1 MASVALSNKTI
12 GSIVKLKVN
21 GTLRDFIVVHQGKP
35 SAIYDAS
42 CDGTWLL
49 MKDCYEARQWHS
61 SNVNDYAS
69 STIHSY
75 LNSTFL
81 NLIDANI
88 RNQIKQVKLP
98 YRAGSGYGKSVSS
111 GANGLSA
118 KIFLLSAEETS
129 YKHDYMPTGEGAEL
143 AYFRGCVDNGA
154 DSKRIANL
162 NGSAANWWLRSPFCY
177 SFRGAAHALLVST
190 DGVWGSNYC
199 SLAGDAIRPALILPS
214 SLLVSDDGSVNTNT
228 APTTPSS
235 ISVPGSIQGGSTI
248 TVSWGAS
255 TDKESNLEGYI
266 LERSTDGGKS
276 WSQVYQ
282 GSSRS
287 TTNTVAF
294 GTASVMYRVKAYDTQ
309 GSESGYKI
317 SSQVTVINNQAP
329 ATPPSITIPNE
340 VLGGGT
346 VTITWGQASD
356 PDGDLSGYELERK
369 VDSGAWSQVY
379 KGTATNYTDN
389 VTRGWATVAY
399 RVRAYDSHN
408 ATSAYAETPTRS
420 VNNNLPPE
428 ITCANASG
436 TDLGEKSSGF
446 TVSYTAS
453 DPDEDTVTVKESI
466 DGTVKRTFTATDA
479 ANSFQVTGETF
490 MKLLNGKRTLTIEA
504 TDGKAITTHTLTF
517 TKKVDELF
525 ITSTE
530 PMTADAKITLCVL
543 SVIGSIPA
551 DAEYT
556 VEVTNNALDDTPVWE
571 DCTTQVKTGANYI
584 FENETA
590 ANGYAFNFRISAKRG
605 TSGVGGYITSVQGG
619 FQ

>member
-1 MASVALSNKTI
+1 MASVKLSTKAV
-12 GSIVKLKVN
+12 GSIVKLKVD
-21 GTLRDFIVVHQGKP
+21 GTIRDFIVVHQGKP
-35 SAIYDAS
+35 SSLYDAS

-49 MKDCYEARQWHS
+49 LKDCLEQKRWHS
-61 SNVNDYAS
+61 ANTNDYKNS
-69 STIHSY
+69 EIHSY
-75 LNSTFL
+75 LNNTWL
-81 NLIDANI
+81 NKLDANI
-88 RNQIKQVKLP
+88 RAQVKQVKLP
-98 YRAGSGYGKSVSS
+98 YVNGTANSAVAS
-111 GANGLSA
+111 GASGLA
-118 KIFLLSAEETS
+118 CKIFLLSGYEVGFTQSDNS
-129 YKHDYMPTGEGAEL
+129 YFPVDGARL
-143 AYFRGCVDNGA
+143 AYFENGTGQSA
-154 DSKRIANL
+154 LNKRIANY
-162 NGSAANWWLRSPFCY
+162 NGSATYWWFRSPNYLSANDAWFVFTNGSYGY
-177 SFRGAAHALLVST
+177 SSCTST
-190 DGVWGSNYC
+190 YG
-199 SLAGDAIRPALILPS
+199 IRPALVLPS
-214 SLLVSDDGSVNTNT
+214 SLLVSDDGSVSTNT
-228 APTTPSS
+228 APTTPGS
-235 ISVPGSIQGGSTI
+235 ITIPSSIQGGSTI
-248 TVSWGAS
+248 TVQWTAS
-255 TDKESNLEGYI
+255 TDAENNLDGYKV
-266 LERSTDGGKS
+266 ERSTDGGSS
-276 WSQVYQ
+276 WSQIYQ
-282 GSSRS
+282 GSSLS
-287 TTNTVAF
+287 TTNTVPA
-294 GTASVMYRVKAYDTQ
+294 GTNTVMYRVKAYDTQ

>member
-1 MASVALSNKTI
+1 MASVALSTKAV
-12 GSIVKLKVN
+12 GSKVQLKLDGVMRN
-21 GTLRDFIVVHQGKP
+21 FIVVHQGKP
-35 SAIYDAS
+35 SNIYDDS
-42 CDGTWLL
+42 CNGTWLL
-49 MKDCYEARQWHS
+49 LEDIYETRQWHS
-61 SNVNDYAS
+61 SNVNNLEN

-81 NLIDANI
+81 AKFDANI
-88 RNQIKQVKLP
+88 QAQIKQVKIP
-98 YRAGSGYGKSVSS
+98 YRQNGGSGGTDRS
-111 GANGLSA
+111 GANGLSC
-118 KIFLLSAEETS
+118 KIFLLSGIEVGFGGAS
-129 YKHDYMPTGEGAEL
+129 YVPNDGAKL
-143 AYFRGCVDNGA
+143 AYFNAGTGTDT
-154 DSKRIANL
+154 KRVAYL
-162 NGSAANWWLRSPFCY
+162 NGSATDWWLRSPSANNTSSVWYVY
-177 SFRGAAHALLVST
+177 SGGRYNHNIASNT
-190 DGVWGSNYC
+190 YGV
-199 SLAGDAIRPALILPS
+199 RPALVLPS
-214 SLLVSDDGSVNTNT
+214 SLLVPDDGSVTTNT
-228 APTTPSS
+228 APTTPGS
-235 ISVPGSIQGGSTI
+235 IIIPQSIQGGSTI
-248 TVSWGAS
+248 TVSWTAS
-255 TDKESNLEGYI
+255 TDAENNLDGYKV
-266 LERSTDGGKS
+266 ERSTDGGSS
-276 WSQVYQ
+276 WSQIYQ
-282 GSSRS
+282 GSSLS
-287 TTNTVAF
+287 TTNTVPA
-294 GTASVMYRVKAYDTQ
+294 GTNTVMYRVKAYDTQ

>member
-1 MASVALSNKTI
+1 MASVKLSTKAV
-12 GSIVKLKVN
+12 GSIVKLKVD

-35 SAIYDAS
+35 SSLYDAS

-49 MKDCYEARQWHS
+49 LKDCLEQKRWHS
-61 SNVNDYAS
+61 ANTNDYKNS
-69 STIHSY
+69 EIHSY
-75 LNSTFL
+75 LNNTWL
-81 NLIDANI
+81 NKLDANI
-88 RNQIKQVKLP
+88 RAQVKQVKLP
-98 YRAGSGYGKSVSS
+98 YVNGTANSAVAS
-111 GANGLSA
+111 GANGLSC
-118 KIFLLSAEETS
+118 KIFLLSGYEVGFTQSDNS
-129 YKHDYMPTGEGAEL
+129 YFPVDGARL
-143 AYFRGCVDNGA
+143 AYFENGTGTSA
-154 DSKRIANL
+154 LNKRIANY
-162 NGSAANWWLRSPFCY
+162 NGSATLWWLRSPYTGGTSRAWRVNADGSYNGNGCA
-177 SFRGAAHALLVST
+177 GAY
-190 DGVWGSNYC
+190 G
-199 SLAGDAIRPALILPS
+199 IRPALVLPS
-214 SLLVSDDGSVNTNT
+214 SLLVSDDGSVSTNT
-228 APTTPSS
+228 APTTPGS
-235 ISVPGSIQGGSTI
+235 ITIPSTIQGGSTI
-248 TVSWGAS
+248 TVQWTAS
-255 TDKESNLEGYI
+255 TDAENNLDGYKV
-266 LERSTDGGKS
+266 ERSTDGGSS
-276 WSQVYQ
+276 WSQIYQ
-282 GSSRS
+282 GSSLS
-287 TTNTVAF
+287 TTNTVPA
-294 GTASVMYRVKAYDTQ
+294 GTNTVMYRVKAYDTQ

>member
-1 MASVALSNKTI
+1 MASVKLSTKAV
-12 GSIVKLKVN
+12 GSIVKLKVD
-21 GTLRDFIVVHQGKP
+21 GTSRDFIVVHQGKP
-35 SAIYDAS
+35 SSLYDAS

-49 MKDCYEARQWHS
+49 LKDCLEQKRWHS
-61 SNVNDYAS
+61 ANTNDYKNS
-69 STIHSY
+69 EIHSY
-75 LNSTFL
+75 LNNTWL
-81 NLIDANI
+81 NKLDANI
-88 RNQIKQVKLP
+88 RAQVKQVKLP
-98 YRAGSGYGKSVSS
+98 YVNGTANSAVAS
-111 GANGLSA
+111 GANGLSC
-118 KIFLLSAEETS
+118 KIFLLSGYEVGFTQSDNS
-129 YKHDYMPTGEGAEL
+129 YFPVDGARL
-143 AYFRGCVDNGA
+143 AYFENGTGTSA
-154 DSKRIANL
+154 LNKRIANY
-162 NGSAANWWLRSPFCY
+162 NGSATLWWLRSPYTYNTYGAWSVNASGSY
-177 SFRGAAHALLVST
+177 SGNDCAST
-190 DGVWGSNYC
+190 CG
-199 SLAGDAIRPALILPS
+199 IRPALVLPS
-214 SLLVSDDGSVNTNT
+214 SLLVSDDGSVSTNT
-228 APTTPSS
+228 APTTPGS
-235 ISVPGSIQGGSTI
+235 ITIPSTIQGGSTI
-248 TVSWGAS
+248 TVQWTAS
-255 TDKESNLEGYI
+255 TDAENNLDGYKV
-266 LERSTDGGKS
+266 ERSTDGGSS
-276 WSQVYQ
+276 WSQIYQ
-282 GSSRS
+282 GSSLS
-287 TTNTVAF
+287 TTNTVPA
-294 GTASVMYRVKAYDTQ
+294 GTQTVMYRVKAYDTQ

-479 ANSFQVTGETF
+479 VNSFQVTGETF

>member
-1 MASVALSNKTI
+1 MASVKLSTKAV
-12 GSIVKLKVN
+12 GSIVKLKVD

-35 SAIYDAS
+35 SSLYDAS

-49 MKDCYEARQWHS
+49 LKDCLEQKRWHS
-61 SNVNDYAS
+61 ANTNDYKNS
-69 STIHSY
+69 EIHSY
-75 LNSTFL
+75 LNNTWL
-81 NLIDANI
+81 NKLDANI
-88 RNQIKQVKLP
+88 RAQVKQVKLP
-98 YRAGSGYGKSVSS
+98 YVNGTANSAVAS
-111 GANGLSA
+111 GANGLSC
-118 KIFLLSAEETS
+118 KIFLLSGYEVGFTQSDNS
-129 YKHDYMPTGEGAEL
+129 YFPVDGARL
-143 AYFRGCVDNGA
+143 AYFENGTGTSA
-154 DSKRIANL
+154 LNKRIANY
-162 NGSAANWWLRSPFCY
+162 NGSATYWWLRSPGTNY
-177 SFRGAAHALLVST
+177 TDYAWLVFTS
-190 DGVWGSNYC
+190 GSCNYDYC
-199 SLAGDAIRPALILPS
+199 TNTYGIRPALVLPS
-214 SLLVSDDGSVNTNT
+214 SLLVSDDGSVSTNT
-228 APTTPSS
+228 APTTPGS
-235 ISVPGSIQGGSTI
+235 ITIPSSIQGGSTI
-248 TVSWGAS
+248 TVQWTAS
-255 TDKESNLEGYI
+255 TDAENNLDGYKV
-266 LERSTDGGKS
+266 ERSTDGGSS
-276 WSQVYQ
+276 WSQIYQ
-282 GSSRS
+282 GSSLS
-287 TTNTVAF
+287 TTNTVPA
-294 GTASVMYRVKAYDTQ
+294 GTNTVMYRVKAYDTQ
-309 GSESGYKI
+309 GLESGYKI

>member
-1 MASVALSNKTI
+1 MASVKLSTKAV
-12 GSIVKLKVN
+12 GSIVKLKVD

-35 SAIYDAS
+35 SSLYDAS

-49 MKDCYEARQWHS
+49 LKDCLEQKRWHS
-61 SNVNDYAS
+61 ANTNDYKNS
-69 STIHSY
+69 EIHSY
-75 LNSTFL
+75 LNNTWL
-81 NLIDANI
+81 NKLDANI
-88 RNQIKQVKLP
+88 RAQVKQVKLP
-98 YRAGSGYGKSVSS
+98 YVNGTANSAVAS
-111 GANGLSA
+111 GANGLSC
-118 KIFLLSAEETS
+118 KIFLLSGYEVGFTQSDNS
-129 YKHDYMPTGEGAEL
+129 YFPVDGARL
-143 AYFRGCVDNGA
+143 AYFENGTGTSA
-154 DSKRIANL
+154 LNKRIANY
-162 NGSAANWWLRSPFCY
+162 NGSATHWWLRSPRT
-177 SFRGAAHALLVST
+177 SST
-190 DGVWGSNYC
+190 LNAWVVYTNGSC
-199 SLAGDAIRPALILPS
+199 SYNGCTRTYGIRPALVLPS
-214 SLLVSDDGSVNTNT
+214 SLLVSDDGSVSTNT
-228 APTTPSS
+228 APTTPGS
-235 ISVPGSIQGGSTI
+235 ITIPSTIQGGSTI
-248 TVSWGAS
+248 TVQWTAS
-255 TDKESNLEGYI
+255 TDAENNLDGYKV
-266 LERSTDGGKS
+266 ERSTDGGSS
-276 WSQVYQ
+276 WSQIYQ
-282 GSSRS
+282 GSSLS
-287 TTNTVAF
+287 TTNTVPA
-294 GTASVMYRVKAYDTQ
+294 GTQTVMYRVKAYDTQ

-556 VEVTNNALDDTPVWE
+556 VEATNNALDDTPVWE

>member
-1 MASVALSNKTI
+1 MASVKLSTKAV
-12 GSIVKLKVN
+12 GSIVKLKVD

-35 SAIYDAS
+35 SSLYDAS

-49 MKDCYEARQWHS
+49 LKDCLEQKRWHS
-61 SNVNDYAS
+61 ANTNDYKNS
-69 STIHSY
+69 EIHSY
-75 LNSTFL
+75 LNNTWL
-81 NLIDANI
+81 NKLDANI
-88 RNQIKQVKLP
+88 RAQVKQVKLP
-98 YRAGSGYGKSVSS
+98 YVNGTANSAVAS
-111 GANGLSA
+111 GANGLSC
-118 KIFLLSAEETS
+118 KIFLLSGYEVGFTQSDNS
-129 YKHDYMPTGEGAEL
+129 YFPVDGARL
-143 AYFRGCVDNGA
+143 AYFENGTGTSA
-154 DSKRIANL
+154 LNKRIANY
-162 NGSAANWWLRSPFCY
+162 NGSATSWWLRSPHTSNTGVAWVVSAGGSCY
-177 SFRGAAHALLVST
+177 
-190 DGVWGSNYC
+190 NYDC
-199 SLAGDAIRPALILPS
+199 AGTAGIRPALVLPS
-214 SLLVSDDGSVNTNT
+214 SLLVSDDGSVSTNT
-228 APTTPSS
+228 APTTPGS
-235 ISVPGSIQGGSTI
+235 ITIPSTIQGGSTI
-248 TVSWGAS
+248 TVQWTAS
-255 TDKESNLEGYI
+255 TDAENNLDGYKV
-266 LERSTDGGKS
+266 ERSTDGGSS
-276 WSQVYQ
+276 WSQIYQ
-282 GSSRS
+282 GSSLS
-287 TTNTVAF
+287 TTNTVPA
-294 GTASVMYRVKAYDTQ
+294 GTNTVMYRVKAYDTQ

-379 KGTATNYTDN
+379 KGTATNYTDS

-504 TDGKAITTHTLTF
+504 TDGKATTTHTLTF

>member
-1 MASVALSNKTI
+1 MASVKLSTKAV
-12 GSIVKLKVN
+12 GSIVKLKVD

-35 SAIYDAS
+35 SSLYDAS

-49 MKDCYEARQWHS
+49 LKDCLEQKRWHS
-61 SNVNDYAS
+61 ANTNDYKNS
-69 STIHSY
+69 EIHSY
-75 LNSTFL
+75 LNNTWL
-81 NLIDANI
+81 NKLDANI
-88 RNQIKQVKLP
+88 RAQVKQVKLP
-98 YRAGSGYGKSVSS
+98 YVNGTANSAVAS
-111 GANGLSA
+111 GASGLA
-118 KIFLLSAEETS
+118 CKIFLLSGYEVGFTQSDNS
-129 YKHDYMPTGEGAEL
+129 YFPVDGARL
-143 AYFRGCVDNGA
+143 AYFENGTGTSA
-154 DSKRIANL
+154 LNKRIANY
-162 NGSAANWWLRSPFCY
+162 NGSATNWWLRSPY
-177 SFRGAAHALLVST
+177 TYYTHSAWLVNTS
-190 DGVWGSNYC
+190 GSCNYDSC
-199 SLAGDAIRPALILPS
+199 THTYGIRPALVLPS
-214 SLLVSDDGSVNTNT
+214 SLLVSDDGSVSTNT
-228 APTTPSS
+228 APTTPGS
-235 ISVPGSIQGGSTI
+235 ITIPSTIQGGSTI
-248 TVSWGAS
+248 TVQWTAS
-255 TDKESNLEGYI
+255 TDAENNLDGYKV
-266 LERSTDGGKS
+266 ERSTDGGSS
-276 WSQVYQ
+276 WSQIYQ
-282 GSSRS
+282 GSSLS
-287 TTNTVAF
+287 TTNTVPA
-294 GTASVMYRVKAYDTQ
+294 GTNTVMYRVKAYDTQ

-605 TSGVGGYITSVQGG
+605 ASGVGGYITSVQGG

>member
-1 MASVALSNKTI
+1 MASVKLSTKAV
-12 GSIVKLKVN
+12 GSIVKLKVD
-21 GTLRDFIVVHQGKP
+21 GTIRDFIVVHQGKP
-35 SAIYDAS
+35 SSLYDAS

-49 MKDCYEARQWHS
+49 LKDCLEQKRWHS
-61 SNVNDYAS
+61 ANTNDYKNS
-69 STIHSY
+69 EIHSY
-75 LNSTFL
+75 LNNTWL
-81 NLIDANI
+81 NKLDANI
-88 RNQIKQVKLP
+88 RAQVKQVKLP
-98 YRAGSGYGKSVSS
+98 YVNGTANSAVAS
-111 GANGLSA
+111 GANGLSC
-118 KIFLLSAEETS
+118 KIFLLSGYEVGFTQSDNS
-129 YKHDYMPTGEGAEL
+129 YFPVDGARL
-143 AYFRGCVDNGA
+143 AYFENGTGTSA
-154 DSKRIANL
+154 LNKRIANY
-162 NGSAANWWLRSPFCY
+162 NGSATLWWLRSPFTGY
-177 SFRGAAHALLVST
+177 TDYAWRVNT
-190 DGVWGSNYC
+190 DGSY
-199 SLAGDAIRPALILPS
+199 GDGGCTSTYGIRPALVLPS
-214 SLLVSDDGSVNTNT
+214 SLLVSDDGSVSTNT
-228 APTTPSS
+228 APTTPGS
-235 ISVPGSIQGGSTI
+235 ITIPSTIQGGSTI
-248 TVSWGAS
+248 TVQWTAS
-255 TDKESNLEGYI
+255 TDAENNLDGYKV
-266 LERSTDGGKS
+266 ERSTDGGSS
-276 WSQVYQ
+276 WSQIYQ
-282 GSSRS
+282 GSSLS
-287 TTNTVAF
+287 TTNTVPA
-294 GTASVMYRVKAYDTQ
+294 GTNTVMYRVKAYDTQ

-605 TSGVGGYITSVQGG
+605 ASGVGGYITSVQGG

>member
-1 MASVALSNKTI
+1 MASVALSSKAV
-12 GSIVKLKVN
+12 GSIVKLNVGGVAKN
-21 GTLRDFIVVHQGKP
+21 FIVVHQGRP
-35 SAIYDAS
+35 SSLYDTS

-49 MKDCYEARQWHS
+49 MEDCYESKRWHS
-61 SNVNDYAS
+61 SNVNDYANS
-69 STIHSY
+69 EIRSY

-81 NLIDANI
+81 NLFDANI
-88 RNQIKQVKLP
+88 KSAIKQVKLP
-98 YRAGSGYGKSVSS
+98 YRAGSGYGTTITS
-111 GANGLSA
+111 GANGLST
-118 KIFLLSAEETS
+118 KIFLLSGPEVNWTS
-129 YKHDYMPTGEGAEL
+129 STHSYIPNDGACL
-143 AYFRGCVDNGA
+143 SYFSGCATTDA
-154 DSKRIANL
+154 KRIAKL
-162 NGSAANWWLRSPFCY
+162 NGSAVGWWLRSPYCNSNY
-177 SFRGAAHALLVST
+177 GATLALLVYTNGNWNHS
-190 DGVWGSNYC
+190 YC
-199 SLAGDAIRPALILPS
+199 PNSYGIRPALVLPS
-214 SLLVSDDGSVNTNT
+214 SLLVSDDGSVSTNT
-228 APTTPSS
+228 APTTPGS
-235 ISVPGSIQGGSTI
+235 ITIPGSIQGGSTI
-248 TVSWGAS
+248 TVQWTAS
-255 TDKESNLEGYI
+255 TDAENNLDGYKV
-266 LERSTDGGKS
+266 ERSTDGGSS
-276 WSQVYQ
+276 WSQIYQ
-282 GSSRS
+282 GSSLS
-287 TTNTVAF
+287 TTNTVPA
-294 GTASVMYRVKAYDTQ
+294 GTNTVMYRVKAYDTQ
-309 GSESGYKI
+309 GLESGYKI

>member
-1 MASVALSNKTI
+1 MASVKLSTKAV
-12 GSIVKLKVN
+12 GSIVKLKVD

-35 SAIYDAS
+35 SSLYDAS

-49 MKDCYEARQWHS
+49 LKDCLEQKRWHS
-61 SNVNDYAS
+61 ANTNDYKNS
-69 STIHSY
+69 EIHSY
-75 LNSTFL
+75 LNNTWL
-81 NLIDANI
+81 NKLDANI
-88 RNQIKQVKLP
+88 RAQVKQVKLP
-98 YRAGSGYGKSVSS
+98 YVNGTANSAVAS
-111 GANGLSA
+111 GANGLSC
-118 KIFLLSAEETS
+118 KIFLLSGYEVGFTQSDNS
-129 YKHDYMPTGEGAEL
+129 YFPVDGARL
-143 AYFRGCVDNGA
+143 AYFENGTGTSA
-154 DSKRIANL
+154 LNKRIANY
-162 NGSAANWWLRSPFCY
+162 NGSATNWWLRSPN
-177 SFRGAAHALLVST
+177 T
-190 DGVWGSNYC
+190 DGTNDAWRVDTGGSGSSYSCTNTY
-199 SLAGDAIRPALILPS
+199 GIRPALVLPS
-214 SLLVSDDGSVNTNT
+214 SLLVSDDGSVSTNT
-228 APTTPSS
+228 APTTPGS
-235 ISVPGSIQGGSTI
+235 ITIPGSIQGGSTI
-248 TVSWGAS
+248 TVQWTAS
-255 TDKESNLEGYI
+255 TDAENNLDGYKV
-266 LERSTDGGKS
+266 ERSTDGGSS
-276 WSQVYQ
+276 WSQIYQ
-282 GSSRS
+282 GSSLS
-287 TTNTVAF
+287 TTNTVPA
-294 GTASVMYRVKAYDTQ
+294 GTNTVMYRVKAYDTQ

-543 SVIGSIPA
+543 SVIGNIPA

>member
-1 MASVALSNKTI
+1 MASVKLSTKAV
-12 GSIVKLKVN
+12 GSIVKLKVD

-35 SAIYDAS
+35 SSLYDAS

-49 MKDCYEARQWHS
+49 LKDCLEQKRWHS
-61 SNVNDYAS
+61 ANTNDYKNS
-69 STIHSY
+69 EIHSY
-75 LNSTFL
+75 LNNTWL
-81 NLIDANI
+81 NKLDANI
-88 RNQIKQVKLP
+88 RAQVKQVKLP
-98 YRAGSGYGKSVSS
+98 YVNGTANSAVAS
-111 GANGLSA
+111 GANGLSC
-118 KIFLLSAEETS
+118 KIFLLSGYEVGFTQSDNS
-129 YKHDYMPTGEGAEL
+129 YFPVDGARL
-143 AYFRGCVDNGA
+143 AYFENGTGTSA
-154 DSKRIANL
+154 LNKRIANY
-162 NGSAANWWLRSPFCY
+162 NGSATDWWLRSPFTNGTGNAWY
-177 SFRGAAHALLVST
+177 VYT
-190 DGVWGSNYC
+190 NGSYYINYC
-199 SLAGDAIRPALILPS
+199 TGTCGIRPALVLPS
-214 SLLVSDDGSVNTNT
+214 SLLVSDDGSVTTNT
-228 APTTPSS
+228 APTTPGS
-235 ISVPGSIQGGSTI
+235 ITVPQSIQGGSTI
-248 TVSWGAS
+248 TVSWTAS
-255 TDKESNLEGYI
+255 TDAENNLDGYKV
-266 LERSTDGGKS
+266 ERSTDGGSS
-276 WSQVYQ
+276 WSQIYQ
-282 GSSRS
+282 GSSLS
-287 TTNTVAF
+287 TTNTVPA
-294 GTASVMYRVKAYDTQ
+294 GTQTVMYRVKAYDTQ

-479 ANSFQVTGETF
+479 VNSFQVTGETF

>member
-1 MASVALSNKTI
+1 MANVALSSKAVGSTI
-12 GSIVKLKVN
+12 KLKVD
-21 GTLRDFIVVHQGKP
+21 GTPREFIIVHQGKP
-35 SAIYDAS
+35 SSLYDAS

-49 MKDCYEARQWHS
+49 LKDCLEQKRWHS
-61 SNVNDYAS
+61 ANTNDYKNS
-69 STIHSY
+69 EIHSY
-75 LNSTFL
+75 LNNTWL
-81 NLIDANI
+81 NKLDANI
-88 RNQIKQVKLP
+88 RAQVKQVKLP
-98 YRAGSGYGKSVSS
+98 YVNGTANSAVAS
-111 GANGLSA
+111 GASGLA
-118 KIFLLSAEETS
+118 CKIFLLSGYEVGFTQSDNS
-129 YKHDYMPTGEGAEL
+129 YFPVDGARL
-143 AYFRGCVDNGA
+143 AYFENGTGQSA
-154 DSKRIANL
+154 LNKRIANY
-162 NGSAANWWLRSPFCY
+162 NGSATLWWLRSPY
-177 SFRGAAHALLVST
+177 TSNTNLAWLVYT
-190 DGVWGSNYC
+190 GGSYG
-199 SLAGDAIRPALILPS
+199 SLSCAGTCGIRPALVLPS
-214 SLLVSDDGSVNTNT
+214 SLLVSDDGSVSTNT
-228 APTTPSS
+228 APTTPGS
-235 ISVPGSIQGGSTI
+235 ITIPSSIQGGSTI
-248 TVSWGAS
+248 TVQWTAS
-255 TDKESNLEGYI
+255 TDAENNLDGYKV
-266 LERSTDGGKS
+266 ERSTDGGSS
-276 WSQVYQ
+276 WSQIYQ
-282 GSSRS
+282 GSSLS
-287 TTNTVAF
+287 TTNTVPA
-294 GTASVMYRVKAYDTQ
+294 GTNTVMYRVKAYDTQ

>member
-1 MASVALSNKTI
+1 MASVKLSTKAV
-12 GSIVKLKVN
+12 GSIVKLKVD

-35 SAIYDAS
+35 SSLYDAS

-49 MKDCYEARQWHS
+49 LKDCLEQKRWHS
-61 SNVNDYAS
+61 ANTNDYKNS
-69 STIHSY
+69 EIHSY
-75 LNSTFL
+75 LNNTWL
-81 NLIDANI
+81 NKLDANI
-88 RNQIKQVKLP
+88 RAQVKQVKLP
-98 YRAGSGYGKSVSS
+98 YVNGTANSAVAS
-111 GANGLSA
+111 GANGLSC
-118 KIFLLSAEETS
+118 KIFLLSGYEVGFTQSDNS
-129 YKHDYMPTGEGAEL
+129 YFPVDGARL
-143 AYFRGCVDNGA
+143 AYFENGTGTSA
-154 DSKRIANL
+154 LNKRIANY
-162 NGSAANWWLRSPFCY
+162 NGSATNWWLRSPY
-177 SFRGAAHALLVST
+177 AGHASYAWLVLT
-190 DGVWGSNYC
+190 DGSCYGSSCTSAY
-199 SLAGDAIRPALILPS
+199 GIRPALVLPS
-214 SLLVSDDGSVNTNT
+214 SLLVSDDGSVSTNT
-228 APTTPSS
+228 APTTPGS
-235 ISVPGSIQGGSTI
+235 ITIPSTIQGGSTI
-248 TVSWGAS
+248 TVQWTAS
-255 TDKESNLEGYI
+255 TDAENNLDGYKV
-266 LERSTDGGKS
+266 ERSTDGGSS
-276 WSQVYQ
+276 WSQIYQ
-282 GSSRS
+282 GSSLS
-287 TTNTVAF
+287 TTNTVPA
-294 GTASVMYRVKAYDTQ
+294 GTNTVMYRVKAYDTQ

-379 KGTATNYTDN
+379 KGTATNYTDS

-504 TDGKAITTHTLTF
+504 TDGKATTTHTLTF

>member
-1 MASVALSNKTI
+1 MASVKLSTKAV
-12 GSIVKLKVN
+12 GSIVKLKVD

-35 SAIYDAS
+35 SSLYDAS

-49 MKDCYEARQWHS
+49 LKDCLEQKRWHS
-61 SNVNDYAS
+61 ANTNDYKNS
-69 STIHSY
+69 EIHSY
-75 LNSTFL
+75 LNNTWL
-81 NLIDANI
+81 NKLDANI
-88 RNQIKQVKLP
+88 RAQVKQVKLP
-98 YRAGSGYGKSVSS
+98 YVNGTANSAVAS
-111 GANGLSA
+111 GANGLSC
-118 KIFLLSAEETS
+118 KIFLLSGYEVGFTQSVNS
-129 YKHDYMPTGEGAEL
+129 YFPIDGVRL
-143 AYFRGCVDNGA
+143 AYFQDGDGTAARNI
-154 DSKRIANL
+154 RIANY
-162 NGSAANWWLRSPFCY
+162 NGSATDWWLRSPLTNGTNLAWSVY
-177 SFRGAAHALLVST
+177 TVG
-190 DGVWGSNYC
+190 GC
-199 SLAGDAIRPALILPS
+199 SYGNCTNTYGIRPALVLPS
-214 SLLVSDDGSVNTNT
+214 SLLVSDDGSVSTNT
-228 APTTPSS
+228 APTTPGS
-235 ISVPGSIQGGSTI
+235 ITIPSTIQGGSTI
-248 TVSWGAS
+248 TVQWTAS
-255 TDKESNLEGYI
+255 TDAENNLDGYKV
-266 LERSTDGGKS
+266 ERSTDGGSS
-276 WSQVYQ
+276 WSQIYQ
-282 GSSRS
+282 GSSLS
-287 TTNTVAF
+287 TTNTVPA
-294 GTASVMYRVKAYDTQ
+294 GTNTVMYRVKAYDTQ

-605 TSGVGGYITSVQGG
+605 ASGVGGYITSVQGG

>member
-1 MASVALSNKTI
+1 MASVKLSTKAV
-12 GSIVKLKVN
+12 GSIVKLKVD

-35 SAIYDAS
+35 SSLYDAS

-49 MKDCYEARQWHS
+49 LKDCLEQKRWHS
-61 SNVNDYAS
+61 ANTNDYKNS
-69 STIHSY
+69 EIHSY
-75 LNSTFL
+75 LNNTWL
-81 NLIDANI
+81 NKLDANI
-88 RNQIKQVKLP
+88 RAQVKQVKLP
-98 YRAGSGYGKSVSS
+98 YVNGTANSAVAS
-111 GANGLSA
+111 GANGLSC
-118 KIFLLSAEETS
+118 KIFLLSGYEVGFTQSDNS
-129 YKHDYMPTGEGAEL
+129 YFPVDGARL
-143 AYFRGCVDNGA
+143 AYFENGTGTSA
-154 DSKRIANL
+154 LNKRIANY
-162 NGSAANWWLRSPFCY
+162 NGSATVWWLRSPY
-177 SFRGAAHALLVST
+177 TGDT
-190 DGVWGSNYC
+190 SNAWNVYTNGGC
-199 SLAGDAIRPALILPS
+199 NGNHCTLTYGIRPALVLPS
-214 SLLVSDDGSVNTNT
+214 SLLVSDDGSVSTNT
-228 APTTPSS
+228 APTTPGS
-235 ISVPGSIQGGSTI
+235 ITIPSTIQGGSTI
-248 TVSWGAS
+248 TVQWTAS
-255 TDKESNLEGYI
+255 TDAENNLDGYKV
-266 LERSTDGGKS
+266 ERSTDGGSS
-276 WSQVYQ
+276 WSQIYQ
-282 GSSRS
+282 GSSLS
-287 TTNTVAF
+287 TTNTVPA
-294 GTASVMYRVKAYDTQ
+294 GTNTVMYRVKAYDTQ

-379 KGTATNYTDN
+379 KGTATNYTDS

-504 TDGKAITTHTLTF
+504 TDGKATTTHTLTF

>member
-1 MASVALSNKTI
+1 MASVKLSTKAV
-12 GSIVKLKVN
+12 GSIVKLKVD

-35 SAIYDAS
+35 SSLYDAS

-49 MKDCYEARQWHS
+49 LKDCLEQKRWHS
-61 SNVNDYAS
+61 ANTNDYKNS
-69 STIHSY
+69 EIHSY
-75 LNSTFL
+75 LNNTWL
-81 NLIDANI
+81 NKLDANI
-88 RNQIKQVKLP
+88 RAQVKQVKLP
-98 YRAGSGYGKSVSS
+98 YVNGTANSAVAS
-111 GANGLSA
+111 GANGLSC
-118 KIFLLSAEETS
+118 KIFLLSGYEVGFTQSDNS
-129 YKHDYMPTGEGAEL
+129 YFPVDGARL
-143 AYFRGCVDNGA
+143 AYFENGTGTSA
-154 DSKRIANL
+154 LNKRIANY
-162 NGSAANWWLRSPFCY
+162 NGSATNWWLRSPY
-177 SFRGAAHALLVST
+177 TYDTYYAWLVYT
-190 DGVWGSNYC
+190 GGSCGISNCTY
-199 SLAGDAIRPALILPS
+199 AYGIRPALVLPS

-228 APTTPSS
+228 APTTPGS
-235 ISVPGSIQGGSTI
+235 ITIPGSIQGGSTI
-248 TVSWGAS
+248 TVQWTAS
-255 TDKESNLEGYI
+255 TDAENNLDGYKV
-266 LERSTDGGKS
+266 ERSTDGGSS
-276 WSQVYQ
+276 WSQIYQ
-282 GSSRS
+282 GSSLS
-287 TTNTVAF
+287 TTNTVPA
-294 GTASVMYRVKAYDTQ
+294 GTNTVMYRVKAYDTQ
-309 GSESGYKI
+309 GLESGYKI

>member
-1 MASVALSNKTI
+1 MASVKLSTKAV
-12 GSIVKLKVN
+12 GSIVKLKVD

-35 SAIYDAS
+35 SSLYDAS

-49 MKDCYEARQWHS
+49 LKDCLEQKRWHS
-61 SNVNDYAS
+61 ANTNDYKNS
-69 STIHSY
+69 EIHSY
-75 LNSTFL
+75 LNNTWL
-81 NLIDANI
+81 NKLDANI
-88 RNQIKQVKLP
+88 RAQVKQVKLP
-98 YRAGSGYGKSVSS
+98 YVNGTANSAVAS
-111 GANGLSA
+111 GANGLSC
-118 KIFLLSAEETS
+118 KIFLLSGYEVGFTQSVNS
-129 YKHDYMPTGEGAEL
+129 YFPIDGVRL
-143 AYFRGCVDNGA
+143 AYFQDGDGTAARNI
-154 DSKRIANL
+154 RIANY
-162 NGSAANWWLRSPFCY
+162 NGSATYWWLRSPNTY
-177 SFRGAAHALLVST
+177 YADGAWSVHAS
-190 DGVWGSNYC
+190 GSYGNRYC
-199 SLAGDAIRPALILPS
+199 TLTYGIRPALVLPS
-214 SLLVSDDGSVNTNT
+214 SLLVSDDGSVSTNT
-228 APTTPSS
+228 APTTPGS
-235 ISVPGSIQGGSTI
+235 ITIPSTIQGGSTI
-248 TVSWGAS
+248 TVQWTAS
-255 TDKESNLEGYI
+255 TDAENNLDGYKV
-266 LERSTDGGKS
+266 ERSTDGGSS
-276 WSQVYQ
+276 WSQIYQ
-282 GSSRS
+282 GSSLS
-287 TTNTVAF
+287 TTNTVPA
-294 GTASVMYRVKAYDTQ
+294 GTNTVMYRVKAYDTQ

-340 VLGGGT
+340 VFGGGT

-605 TSGVGGYITSVQGG
+605 ASGVGGYITSVQGG

>member
-1 MASVALSNKTI
+1 MASVKLSTKAV
-12 GSIVKLKVN
+12 GSIVKLKVD

-35 SAIYDAS
+35 SSLYDAS

-49 MKDCYEARQWHS
+49 LKDCLEQKRWHS
-61 SNVNDYAS
+61 ANTNDYKNS
-69 STIHSY
+69 EIHSY
-75 LNSTFL
+75 LNNTWL
-81 NLIDANI
+81 NKLDANI
-88 RNQIKQVKLP
+88 RAQVKQVKLP
-98 YRAGSGYGKSVSS
+98 YVNGTANSAVAS
-111 GANGLSA
+111 GASGLA
-118 KIFLLSAEETS
+118 CKIFLLSGYEVGFTQSDNS
-129 YKHDYMPTGEGAEL
+129 YFPVDGARL
-143 AYFRGCVDNGA
+143 AYFENGTGQSA
-154 DSKRIANL
+154 LNKRIANY
-162 NGSAANWWLRSPFCY
+162 NGSATYWWLRSPLTNDTSDAWY
-177 SFRGAAHALLVST
+177 VVTVG
-190 DGVWGSNYC
+190 GYSNYYC
-199 SLAGDAIRPALILPS
+199 TNTYGIRPALVLPS
-214 SLLVSDDGSVNTNT
+214 SLLVSDDGSVSTNT
-228 APTTPSS
+228 APTTPGS
-235 ISVPGSIQGGSTI
+235 ITIPGSIQGGSTI
-248 TVSWGAS
+248 TVQWTAS
-255 TDKESNLEGYI
+255 TDAENNLDGYKV
-266 LERSTDGGKS
+266 ERSTDGGSS
-276 WSQVYQ
+276 WSQIYQ
-282 GSSRS
+282 GSSLS
-287 TTNTVAF
+287 TTNTVPA
-294 GTASVMYRVKAYDTQ
+294 GTNTVMYRVKAYDTQ

>member
-1 MASVALSNKTI
+1 MASVKLSTKAV
-12 GSIVKLKVN
+12 GSIVKLKVD

-35 SAIYDAS
+35 SSLYDAS

-49 MKDCYEARQWHS
+49 LKDCLEQKRWHS
-61 SNVNDYAS
+61 ANTNDYKNS
-69 STIHSY
+69 EIHSY
-75 LNSTFL
+75 LNNTWL
-81 NLIDANI
+81 NKLDANI
-88 RNQIKQVKLP
+88 RAQVKQVKLP
-98 YRAGSGYGKSVSS
+98 YVNGTANSAVAS
-111 GANGLSA
+111 GANGLSC
-118 KIFLLSAEETS
+118 KIFLLSGYEVGFTQSDNS
-129 YKHDYMPTGEGAEL
+129 YFPVDGARL
-143 AYFRGCVDNGA
+143 AYFENGIGTSA
-154 DSKRIANL
+154 LNKRIANY
-162 NGSAANWWLRSPFCY
+162 NGSATNWWLRSPYTSYTNCAW
-177 SFRGAAHALLVST
+177 RVGT
-190 DGVWGSNYC
+190 NGSCNSHHC
-199 SLAGDAIRPALILPS
+199 SLTYGVRPALVLPS
-214 SLLVSDDGSVNTNT
+214 SLLVSDDGSVSTNT
-228 APTTPSS
+228 APTTPGS
-235 ISVPGSIQGGSTI
+235 ITIPSTIQGGSTI
-248 TVSWGAS
+248 TVQWTAS
-255 TDKESNLEGYI
+255 TDAENNLDGYKV
-266 LERSTDGGKS
+266 ERSTDGGSS
-276 WSQVYQ
+276 WSQIYQ
-282 GSSRS
+282 GSSLS
-287 TTNTVAF
+287 TTNTVPA
-294 GTASVMYRVKAYDTQ
+294 GTQTVMYRVKAYDTQ

-556 VEVTNNALDDTPVWE
+556 VEATNNALDDTPVWE

>member
-1 MASVALSNKTI
+1 MASVKLSTKAV
-12 GSIVKLKVN
+12 GSIVKLKVD

-35 SAIYDAS
+35 SSLYDAS

-49 MKDCYEARQWHS
+49 LKDCLEQKRWHS
-61 SNVNDYAS
+61 ANTNDYKNS
-69 STIHSY
+69 EIHSY
-75 LNSTFL
+75 LNNTWL
-81 NLIDANI
+81 NKLDANI
-88 RNQIKQVKLP
+88 RAQVKQVKLP
-98 YRAGSGYGKSVSS
+98 YVNGTANSAVAS
-111 GANGLSA
+111 GANGLSC
-118 KIFLLSAEETS
+118 KIFLLSGYEVGFTQSDNS
-129 YKHDYMPTGEGAEL
+129 YFPVDGARL
-143 AYFRGCVDNGA
+143 AYFENGTGTSA
-154 DSKRIANL
+154 LNKRIANY
-162 NGSAANWWLRSPFCY
+162 NGSATGWWLRSP
-177 SFRGAAHALLVST
+177 ST
-190 DGVWGSNYC
+190 RNINYAWYVNTSGSYNYNGC
-199 SLAGDAIRPALILPS
+199 TYTCGIRPALVLPS
-214 SLLVSDDGSVNTNT
+214 SLLVSDDGSVSTNT
-228 APTTPSS
+228 APTTPGS
-235 ISVPGSIQGGSTI
+235 ITIPSTIQGGSTI
-248 TVSWGAS
+248 TVQWTAS
-255 TDKESNLEGYI
+255 TDAENNLDGYKV
-266 LERSTDGGKS
+266 ERSTDGGSS
-276 WSQVYQ
+276 WSQIYQ
-282 GSSRS
+282 GSSLS
-287 TTNTVAF
+287 TTNTVPA
-294 GTASVMYRVKAYDTQ
+294 GTQTVMYRVKAYDTQ

-556 VEVTNNALDDTPVWE
+556 VEATNNALDDTPVWE

>member
-1 MASVALSNKTI
+1 MASVKLSTKAV
-12 GSIVKLKVN
+12 GSIVKLKVD

-35 SAIYDAS
+35 SSLYDAS

-49 MKDCYEARQWHS
+49 LKDCLEQKRWHS
-61 SNVNDYAS
+61 ANTNDYKNS
-69 STIHSY
+69 EIHSY
-75 LNSTFL
+75 LNNTWL
-81 NLIDANI
+81 NKLDANI
-88 RNQIKQVKLP
+88 RAQVKQVKLP
-98 YRAGSGYGKSVSS
+98 YVNGTANSAVAS
-111 GANGLSA
+111 GANGLSC
-118 KIFLLSAEETS
+118 KIFLLSGYEVGFTQSDNS
-129 YKHDYMPTGEGAEL
+129 YFPVDGARL
-143 AYFRGCVDNGA
+143 AYFENGTGTSA
-154 DSKRIANL
+154 LNKRIANY
-162 NGSAANWWLRSPFCY
+162 NGSATDWWLRSPNAYNTYYAWRVNTNGSY
-177 SFRGAAHALLVST
+177 SYNS
-190 DGVWGSNYC
+190 C
-199 SLAGDAIRPALILPS
+199 AGTYGIRPALVLPS
-214 SLLVSDDGSVNTNT
+214 SLLVSDDGSVSTNT
-228 APTTPSS
+228 APTTPGS
-235 ISVPGSIQGGSTI
+235 ITIPSTIQGGSTI
-248 TVSWGAS
+248 TVQWTAS
-255 TDKESNLEGYI
+255 TDAENNLDGYKV
-266 LERSTDGGKS
+266 ERSTDGGSS
-276 WSQVYQ
+276 WSQIYQ
-282 GSSRS
+282 GSSLS
-287 TTNTVAF
+287 TTNTVPA
-294 GTASVMYRVKAYDTQ
+294 GTNTVMYRVKAYDTQ

-379 KGTATNYTDN
+379 KGTATNYTDS

-504 TDGKAITTHTLTF
+504 TDGKATTTHTLTF

>member
-1 MASVALSNKTI
+1 MASVKLSTKAV
-12 GSIVKLKVN
+12 GSIVKLKVD

-35 SAIYDAS
+35 SSLYDAS

-49 MKDCYEARQWHS
+49 LKDCLEQKRWHS
-61 SNVNDYAS
+61 ANTNDYKNS
-69 STIHSY
+69 EIHSY
-75 LNSTFL
+75 LNNTWL
-81 NLIDANI
+81 NKLDANI
-88 RNQIKQVKLP
+88 RAQVKQVKLP
-98 YRAGSGYGKSVSS
+98 YVNGTANSAVAS
-111 GANGLSA
+111 GANGLSC
-118 KIFLLSAEETS
+118 KIFLLSGYEVGFTQSDNS
-129 YKHDYMPTGEGAEL
+129 YFPVDGARL
-143 AYFRGCVDNGA
+143 AYFENGTGTSA
-154 DSKRIANL
+154 LNKRIANY
-162 NGSAANWWLRSPFCY
+162 NGSATGWWLRSPGTNNTY
-177 SFRGAAHALLVST
+177 YAWYVLT
-190 DGVWGSNYC
+190 NGSCGNNHCTY
-199 SLAGDAIRPALILPS
+199 AYGIRPALVLPS
-214 SLLVSDDGSVNTNT
+214 SLLVSDDGSVTTNT
-228 APTTPSS
+228 APTTPGS
-235 ISVPGSIQGGSTI
+235 ITVPQSIQGGSTI
-248 TVSWGAS
+248 TVSWTAS
-255 TDKESNLEGYI
+255 TDAENNLDGYKV
-266 LERSTDGGKS
+266 ERSTDGGSS
-276 WSQVYQ
+276 WSQIYQ
-282 GSSRS
+282 GSSLS
-287 TTNTVAF
+287 TTNTVPA
-294 GTASVMYRVKAYDTQ
+294 GTQTVMYRVKAYDTQ

-479 ANSFQVTGETF
+479 VNSFQVTGETF

>member
-1 MASVALSNKTI
+1 MASVKLSTKAV
-12 GSIVKLKVN
+12 GSIVKLKVD

-35 SAIYDAS
+35 SSLYDAS

-49 MKDCYEARQWHS
+49 LKDCLEQKRWHS
-61 SNVNDYAS
+61 ANTNDYKNS
-69 STIHSY
+69 EIHSY
-75 LNSTFL
+75 LNNTWL
-81 NLIDANI
+81 NKLDANI
-88 RNQIKQVKLP
+88 RAQVKQVKLP
-98 YRAGSGYGKSVSS
+98 YVNGTANSAVAS
-111 GANGLSA
+111 GANGLSC
-118 KIFLLSAEETS
+118 KIFLLSGYEVGFTQSDNS
-129 YKHDYMPTGEGAEL
+129 YFPVDGARL
-143 AYFRGCVDNGA
+143 AYFENGTGTSA
-154 DSKRIANL
+154 LNKRIANY
-162 NGSAANWWLRSPFCY
+162 NGSATSWWLRSPNTNNTSY
-177 SFRGAAHALLVST
+177 AWYVYTNGSY
-190 DGVWGSNYC
+190 DGYYC
-199 SLAGDAIRPALILPS
+199 ANTYGIRPALVLPS
-214 SLLVSDDGSVNTNT
+214 SLLVSDDGSVSTNT
-228 APTTPSS
+228 APTTPGS
-235 ISVPGSIQGGSTI
+235 ITIPGSIQGGSTI
-248 TVSWGAS
+248 TVQWTAS
-255 TDKESNLEGYI
+255 TDAENNLDGYKV
-266 LERSTDGGKS
+266 ERSTDGGSS
-276 WSQVYQ
+276 WSQIYQ
-282 GSSRS
+282 GSSLS
-287 TTNTVAF
+287 TTNTVPA
-294 GTASVMYRVKAYDTQ
+294 GTNTVMYRVKAYDTQ
-309 GSESGYKI
+309 GLESGYKI

>member
-1 MASVALSNKTI
+1 MASVKLSTKAV
-12 GSIVKLKVN
+12 GSIVKLKVD

-35 SAIYDAS
+35 SSLYDAS

-49 MKDCYEARQWHS
+49 LKDCLEQKRWHS
-61 SNVNDYAS
+61 ANTNDYKNS
-69 STIHSY
+69 EIHSY
-75 LNSTFL
+75 LNNTWL
-81 NLIDANI
+81 NKLDANI
-88 RNQIKQVKLP
+88 RAQVKQVKLP
-98 YRAGSGYGKSVSS
+98 YVNGTANSAVAS
-111 GANGLSA
+111 GANGLSC
-118 KIFLLSAEETS
+118 KIFLLSGYEVGFTQSDNS
-129 YKHDYMPTGEGAEL
+129 YFPVDGARL
-143 AYFRGCVDNGA
+143 AYFENGTGTSA
-154 DSKRIANL
+154 LNKRIANY
-162 NGSAANWWLRSPFCY
+162 NGSATSWWLRSPYTYNTYYAWGVSANGSCY
-177 SFRGAAHALLVST
+177 SH
-190 DGVWGSNYC
+190 YC
-199 SLAGDAIRPALILPS
+199 TVTYGIRPALVLPS
-214 SLLVSDDGSVNTNT
+214 SLLVSDDGSVSTNT
-228 APTTPSS
+228 APTTPGS
-235 ISVPGSIQGGSTI
+235 ITIPSSIQGGSTI
-248 TVSWGAS
+248 TVQWTAS
-255 TDKESNLEGYI
+255 TDAENNLDGYKV
-266 LERSTDGGKS
+266 ERSTDGGSS
-276 WSQVYQ
+276 WSQIYQ
-282 GSSRS
+282 GSSLS
-287 TTNTVAF
+287 TTNTVPA
-294 GTASVMYRVKAYDTQ
+294 GTNTVMYRVKAYDTQ

>member
-1 MASVALSNKTI
+1 MASVKLSTKAV
-12 GSIVKLKVN
+12 GSIVKLKVD
-21 GTLRDFIVVHQGKP
+21 GTIRDFIVVHQGKP
-35 SAIYDAS
+35 SSLYDAS

-49 MKDCYEARQWHS
+49 LKDCLEQKRWHS
-61 SNVNDYAS
+61 ANTNDYKNS
-69 STIHSY
+69 EIHSY
-75 LNSTFL
+75 LNNTWL
-81 NLIDANI
+81 NKLDANI
-88 RNQIKQVKLP
+88 RAQVKQVKLP
-98 YRAGSGYGKSVSS
+98 YVNGTANSAVAS
-111 GANGLSA
+111 GASGLA
-118 KIFLLSAEETS
+118 CKIFLLSGYEVGFTQSDNS
-129 YKHDYMPTGEGAEL
+129 YFPVDGARL
-143 AYFRGCVDNGA
+143 AYFENGTGQSA
-154 DSKRIANL
+154 LNKRIANY
-162 NGSAANWWLRSPFCY
+162 NGSATYWWLRSPYTKHANYACFVSSNGSCDNY
-177 SFRGAAHALLVST
+177 SCTNTYG
-190 DGVWGSNYC
+190 
-199 SLAGDAIRPALILPS
+199 IRPALVLPS
-214 SLLVSDDGSVNTNT
+214 SLLVSDDGSVSTNT
-228 APTTPSS
+228 APTTPGS
-235 ISVPGSIQGGSTI
+235 ITIPSSIQGGSTI
-248 TVSWGAS
+248 TVQWTAS
-255 TDKESNLEGYI
+255 TDAENNLDGYKV
-266 LERSTDGGKS
+266 ERSTDGGSS
-276 WSQVYQ
+276 WSQIYQ
-282 GSSRS
+282 GSSLS
-287 TTNTVAF
+287 TTNTVPA
-294 GTASVMYRVKAYDTQ
+294 GTNTVMYRVKAYDTQ

>member
-1 MASVALSNKTI
+1 MASVKLSTKAV
-12 GSIVKLKVN
+12 GSIVKLKVD

-35 SAIYDAS
+35 SSLYDAS

-49 MKDCYEARQWHS
+49 LKDCLEQKRWHS
-61 SNVNDYAS
+61 ANTNDYKNS
-69 STIHSY
+69 EIHSY
-75 LNSTFL
+75 LNNTWL
-81 NLIDANI
+81 NKLDANI
-88 RNQIKQVKLP
+88 RAQVKQVKLP
-98 YRAGSGYGKSVSS
+98 YVNGTANSAVAS
-111 GANGLSA
+111 GANGLSC
-118 KIFLLSAEETS
+118 KIFLLSGYEVGFTQSDNS
-129 YKHDYMPTGEGAEL
+129 YFPVDGARL
-143 AYFRGCVDNGA
+143 AYFENGTGTSA
-154 DSKRIANL
+154 LNKRIANY
-162 NGSAANWWLRSPFCY
+162 NGSATYWWLRSPGTHDTGNAWGVGTSGSYGNHGCTY
-177 SFRGAAHALLVST
+177 SYG
-190 DGVWGSNYC
+190 
-199 SLAGDAIRPALILPS
+199 IRPALVLPS
-214 SLLVSDDGSVNTNT
+214 SLLVSDDGSVSTNT
-228 APTTPSS
+228 APTTPGS
-235 ISVPGSIQGGSTI
+235 ITIPGSIQGGSTI
-248 TVSWGAS
+248 TVQWTAS
-255 TDKESNLEGYI
+255 TDAENNLDGYKV
-266 LERSTDGGKS
+266 ERSTDGGSS
-276 WSQVYQ
+276 WSQIYQ
-282 GSSRS
+282 GSSLS
-287 TTNTVAF
+287 TTNTVPA
-294 GTASVMYRVKAYDTQ
+294 GTNTVMYRVKAYDTQ
-309 GSESGYKI
+309 GLESGYKI

>member
-1 MASVALSNKTI
+1 MASVALSSKAV
-12 GSIVKLKVN
+12 GSIVKLNVGGVAKN
-21 GTLRDFIVVHQGKP
+21 FIVVHQGRP
-35 SAIYDAS
+35 SSLYDTS

-49 MKDCYEARQWHS
+49 MEDCYESKRWHS
-61 SNVNDYAS
+61 SNVNDYANS
-69 STIHSY
+69 EIRSY

-81 NLIDANI
+81 NLFDANI
-88 RNQIKQVKLP
+88 KSAIKQVKLP
-98 YRAGSGYGKSVSS
+98 YRAGSGYGTTITS
-111 GANGLSA
+111 GANGLST
-118 KIFLLSAEETS
+118 KIFLLSGPEVNWTS
-129 YKHDYMPTGEGAEL
+129 STHSYIPNDGACL
-143 AYFRGCVDNGA
+143 SYFSGCATTDA
-154 DSKRIANL
+154 KRIAKL
-162 NGSAANWWLRSPFCY
+162 NGSAVGWWLRSPYCN
-177 SFRGAAHALLVST
+177 SGLGATNALRVRT
-190 DGVWGSNYC
+190 DGGWDGGHCSNSC
-199 SLAGDAIRPALILPS
+199 GIRPALVLPS
-214 SLLVSDDGSVNTNT
+214 SLLVSDDGSVSTNT
-228 APTTPSS
+228 APTTPGS
-235 ISVPGSIQGGSTI
+235 ITIPSSIQGGSTI
-248 TVSWGAS
+248 TVQWTAS
-255 TDKESNLEGYI
+255 TDAENNLDGYKV
-266 LERSTDGGKS
+266 ERSTDGGSS
-276 WSQVYQ
+276 WSQIYQ
-282 GSSRS
+282 GSSLS
-287 TTNTVAF
+287 TTNTVPA
-294 GTASVMYRVKAYDTQ
+294 GTNTVMYRVKAYDTQ

>member
-1 MASVALSNKTI
+1 MASVKLSTKAV
-12 GSIVKLKVN
+12 GSIVKLKVD

-35 SAIYDAS
+35 SSLYDAS

-49 MKDCYEARQWHS
+49 LKDCLEQKRWHS
-61 SNVNDYAS
+61 ANTNDYKNS
-69 STIHSY
+69 EIHSY
-75 LNSTFL
+75 LNNTWL
-81 NLIDANI
+81 NKLDANI
-88 RNQIKQVKLP
+88 RAQVKQVKLP
-98 YRAGSGYGKSVSS
+98 YVNGTANSAVAS
-111 GANGLSA
+111 GANGLSC
-118 KIFLLSAEETS
+118 KIFLLSGYEVGFTQSDNS
-129 YKHDYMPTGEGAEL
+129 YFPVDGARL
-143 AYFRGCVDNGA
+143 AYFENGTGQSA
-154 DSKRIANL
+154 LNKRIANY
-162 NGSAANWWLRSPFCY
+162 NGSATDWWLRSPFTN
-177 SFRGAAHALLVST
+177 FTNGAWGVYT
-190 DGVWGSNYC
+190 DGSCYVGNCTGTY
-199 SLAGDAIRPALILPS
+199 GIRPALVLPS
-214 SLLVSDDGSVNTNT
+214 SLLVSDDGSVSTNT
-228 APTTPSS
+228 APTTPGS
-235 ISVPGSIQGGSTI
+235 ITIPSTIQGGSTI
-248 TVSWGAS
+248 TVQWTAS
-255 TDKESNLEGYI
+255 TDAENNLDGYKV
-266 LERSTDGGKS
+266 ERSTDGGSS
-276 WSQVYQ
+276 WSQIYQ
-282 GSSRS
+282 GSSLS
-287 TTNTVAF
+287 TTNTVPA
-294 GTASVMYRVKAYDTQ
+294 GTNTVMYRVKAYDTQ

>member
-1 MASVALSNKTI
+1 MASVKLSTKAV
-12 GSIVKLKVN
+12 GSIVKLKVD
-21 GTLRDFIVVHQGKP
+21 GTIRDFIVVHQGKP
-35 SAIYDAS
+35 SSLYDAS

-49 MKDCYEARQWHS
+49 LKDCLEQKRWHS
-61 SNVNDYAS
+61 ANTNDYKNS
-69 STIHSY
+69 EIHSY
-75 LNSTFL
+75 LNNTWL
-81 NLIDANI
+81 NKLDANI
-88 RNQIKQVKLP
+88 RAQVKQVKLP
-98 YRAGSGYGKSVSS
+98 YVNGTANSAVAS
-111 GANGLSA
+111 GASGLA
-118 KIFLLSAEETS
+118 CKIFLLSGYEVGFTQSDNS
-129 YKHDYMPTGEGAEL
+129 YFPVDGARL
-143 AYFRGCVDNGA
+143 AYFENGTGQSA
-154 DSKRIANL
+154 LNKRIANY
-162 NGSAANWWLRSPFCY
+162 NGSATRWWLRSPY
-177 SFRGAAHALLVST
+177 AST
-190 DGVWGSNYC
+190 TNFAWYVRTSGGYDNVGC
-199 SLAGDAIRPALILPS
+199 AGTCGIRPALVLPS
-214 SLLVSDDGSVNTNT
+214 SLLVSDDGSVSTNT
-228 APTTPSS
+228 APTTPGS
-235 ISVPGSIQGGSTI
+235 ITIPSSIQGGSTI
-248 TVSWGAS
+248 TVQWTAS
-255 TDKESNLEGYI
+255 TDAENNLDGYKV
-266 LERSTDGGKS
+266 ERSTDGGSS
-276 WSQVYQ
+276 WSQIYQ
-282 GSSRS
+282 GSSLS
-287 TTNTVAF
+287 TTNTVPA
-294 GTASVMYRVKAYDTQ
+294 GTNTVMYRVKAYDTQ

>member
-1 MASVALSNKTI
+1 MASVKLSTKAV
-12 GSIVKLKVN
+12 GSIVKLKVD

-35 SAIYDAS
+35 SSLYDAS

-49 MKDCYEARQWHS
+49 LKDCLEQKRWHS
-61 SNVNDYAS
+61 ANTNDYKS
-69 STIHSY
+69 SEIHSY
-75 LNSTFL
+75 LNNTWL
-81 NLIDANI
+81 NKLDANI
-88 RNQIKQVKLP
+88 RAQVKQVKLP
-98 YRAGSGYGKSVSS
+98 YVNGTANSAVAS
-111 GANGLSA
+111 GANGLSC
-118 KIFLLSAEETS
+118 KIFLLSGYEVGFTQSDNS
-129 YKHDYMPTGEGAEL
+129 YFPVDGARL
-143 AYFRGCVDNGA
+143 AYFENGTGTSA
-154 DSKRIANL
+154 LNKRIANY
-162 NGSAANWWLRSPFCY
+162 NGSATYWWLRSP
-177 SFRGAAHALLVST
+177 GT
-190 DGVWGSNYC
+190 DYTGIAWFVNTNGSYYFSHCANTY
-199 SLAGDAIRPALILPS
+199 GIRPALVLPS
-214 SLLVSDDGSVNTNT
+214 SLLVSDDGSVSTNT
-228 APTTPSS
+228 APTTPGS
-235 ISVPGSIQGGSTI
+235 ITIPGSIQGGSTI
-248 TVSWGAS
+248 TVQWTAS
-255 TDKESNLEGYI
+255 TDAENNLDGYKV
-266 LERSTDGGKS
+266 ERSTDGGSS
-276 WSQVYQ
+276 WSQIYQ
-282 GSSRS
+282 GSSLS
-287 TTNTVAF
+287 TTNTVPA
-294 GTASVMYRVKAYDTQ
+294 GTNTVMYRVKAYDTQ

-543 SVIGSIPA
+543 SVIGNIPA